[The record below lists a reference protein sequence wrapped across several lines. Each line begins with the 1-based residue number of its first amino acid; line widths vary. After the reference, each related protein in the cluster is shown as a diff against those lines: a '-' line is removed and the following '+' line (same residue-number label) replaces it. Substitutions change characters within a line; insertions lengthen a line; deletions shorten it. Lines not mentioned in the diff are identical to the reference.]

1 MSATAHDRH
10 RDDVGVYLLG
20 ALAEDETRA
29 FEEHLKTCHVCRD
42 ELERLQTAAD
52 MLPHGVSQYEAP
64 PRVKAEVMAAV
75 AAEADADAKFAARG
89 RREPR
94 RAGWRRRPRVALAVA
109 AAIAAIAVA
118 SGIGIAELAS
128 ESEAPRTLAATIDR
142 DRLGDAT
149 AKLTVDDDGSDGATL
164 EVAGFPDLGPD
175 RTYMAWVARGAR
187 MSPQPTFDV
196 DRTGSGTVVLPADLR
211 DVDAVLVTR
220 ERRGGAPAPSEPPL
234 LRVDL

>member
-1 MSATAHDRH
+1 MSAAAHDRH
-10 RDDVGVYLLG
+10 RDDVGAYLLG
-20 ALAEDETRA
+20 ALPEDETRG

-42 ELERLQTAAD
+42 ELERLRTAAD
-52 MLPHGVSQYEAP
+52 MLPHGVAQYEAP
-64 PRVKAEVMAAV
+64 PRVKEEVMAAV
-75 AAEADADAKFAARG
+75 AAEVGAMSARE
-89 RREPR
+89 RRTGL
-94 RAGWRRRPRVALAVA
+94 RARWRRRPRVALAVA
-109 AAIAAIAVA
+109 AALAAIAVA

-149 AKLTVDDDGSDGATL
+149 AKLTVAEDGSDGATL
-164 EVAGFPDLGPD
+164 EVAGFPDLRPG

-196 DRTGSGTVVLPADLR
+196 DATGSGSVTLPADLSAA
-211 DVDAVLVTR
+211 DAVLVTR
-220 ERRGGAPAPSEPPL
+220 EPRSGSPAPSEPPL